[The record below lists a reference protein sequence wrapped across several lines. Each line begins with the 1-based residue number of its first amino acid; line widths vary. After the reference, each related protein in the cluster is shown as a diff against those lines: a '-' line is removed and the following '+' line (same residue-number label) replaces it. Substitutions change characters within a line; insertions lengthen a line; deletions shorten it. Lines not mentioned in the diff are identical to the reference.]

1 MTFDEDFELLDEMD
15 RRMRAM
21 LHEAFAGTQAS
32 LFDID
37 AKALKPLYRIEVS
50 DEEVVVTFDLP
61 CVEKDDVELDSTEDT
76 LSVQAKMR
84 RAISLQVGGPVQK
97 WLEFERYSKKIRLPV
112 KVDPNGATAEFSSG
126 ILTVRYPVAH
136 VGHSVKI
143 R

>member
-1 MTFDEDFELLDEMD
+1 MTFDDDFELLDEMD

-21 LHEAFAGTQAS
+21 LNEAFGGAQTS

-37 AKALKPLYRIEVS
+37 AKALKPLYKIVVS
-50 DEEVVVTFDLP
+50 DDEVVVTFDLP
-61 CVEKDDVELDSTEDT
+61 CVQKDDVELDSTEET

-84 RAISLQVGGPVQK
+84 RAVSLQVGGPVQK

-112 KVDPNGATAEFSSG
+112 KVDPNGATAEFSNG
-126 ILTVRYPVAH
+126 ILTVRYPIAH
-136 VGHSVKI
+136 GGRSVKI